1 MNGRQVCLCVAGRVD
16 RKQERIEIFPFR
28 LLPLLSL
35 YFATV
40 GLIVV
45 GSSLVFVGRWL
56 LLLHESLLNVCSC
69 NKFIAMTESVGKR
82 MFGEVFD
89 VLIGL
94 VSLRTA
100 CAFQQTEA

>member
-1 MNGRQVCLCVAGRVD
+1 MVGECVYVWLAEMTENKRELRYFRFFYCRYCLCFSTD
-16 RKQERIEIFPFR
+16 C
-28 LLPLLSL
+28 
-35 YFATV
+35 
-40 GLIVV
+40 LIVV
-45 GSSLVFVGRWL
+45 GSSLVFVGCCC
-56 LLLHESLLNVCSC
+56 HESILNVCSC
-69 NKFIAMTESVGKR
+69 NKFIAMAESVGKR